1 VAPPSGGGGVLCLK
15 DMTKSETGILQAPS
29 LPTPVNNTKDCNT
42 ATTKRIIER
51 RRIVQQKRHEKK
63 KIQCRGPL
71 YDFFGDIKPE

>member
-1 VAPPSGGGGVLCLK
+1 MAPPSGGDGVLCLK

-51 RRIVQQKRHEKK
+51 RRIVQQKRRRSNAGGHCM
-63 KIQCRGPL
+63 I
-71 YDFFGDIKPE
+71 FFSDIKPE